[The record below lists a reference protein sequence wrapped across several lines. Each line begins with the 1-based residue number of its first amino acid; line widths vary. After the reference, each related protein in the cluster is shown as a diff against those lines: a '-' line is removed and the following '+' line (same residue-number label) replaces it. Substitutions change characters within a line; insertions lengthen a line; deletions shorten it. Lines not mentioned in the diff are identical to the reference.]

1 MQFLLQSSR
10 HRLYQI
16 CLLIL
21 SFGCVLSLG
30 SPLQSLQAVSQA
42 SLRIEQSPLESS
54 SNSIKFDIML
64 DGPGLVS
71 AYEGGL
77 LFDTTALTYGGIEQP
92 LDLAKRLGRDAHVM
106 ADVHFEAGLT
116 FGLFSP
122 PSHTQHTRFSY
133 ESVRIATVYLKAEQ
147 AGSYQIALQD
157 WRFLDAEGRS
167 VAVANDHL
175 QFTVQIGDSSQVYSA
190 PQPAWQIQTP
200 DGEQPNQAKLD
211 VTGEGRVDLAD
222 AMELALIWSRVRA
235 MQQPCALSDTAHYDV
250 NGDGCL
256 DIRDIQLVANN
267 PSPSTESALLTNALT
282 FEVNATSDAEDANKG
297 DGVCRTAAGVCS
309 LRAAIEEANRHSGPD
324 RITFNIAAA
333 QNAPIDIQITNSLPI
348 INDSTGGVTIDGY
361 SQAGSQPNSQAIGGS
376 NALIRIQIRAQ
387 GHGRENL
394 QGSGAQT
401 TPPSAGQYP
410 VFMIVS
416 GGNEVRGIAIY
427 NMWRAFHFS
436 GSASVNNKV
445 VGSFI
450 GTNAAGTYRSSKMV
464 HNVNGAALFDSGA
477 SNNQIGDTSPAD
489 RVIAS
494 GSPGSGIYLGG
505 VGTNYNRF
513 YNIVIGLAPDGSRS
527 LGNYLQGLDINR
539 GASYNIVGGTASGQ
553 RNWIGANGISGIEV
567 SHEPYADYNQI
578 IGNYIGV
585 NADATG
591 TSTIYRNQSS
601 GIHIEDHTH
610 FNVIKYNV
618 IGNNQR
624 GGIQLS
630 ETVTNNEIAYNY
642 IGVTPSGANVP
653 NGLAGI
659 VAYNYASNNTI
670 GPGNVIAN
678 NPVGVLITS
687 SRGGNVNN
695 RITQNSI
702 YNNTTLGIDLGSTGT
717 TAQNFASQ
725 GVTPNEQPISEAPN
739 NNQAH
744 PALASATPQE
754 VRGLACAGCT
764 VEVFR
769 ADGGAQVYGEGRT
782 YLGSAVADANG
793 QFRIVPSGT
802 LNVGDFVT
810 ATATNTMGDTS
821 EFSLN
826 RQVTATAP
834 GSVGTVYAS
843 DDFSQA
849 ATSTWPQ
856 SDEGGLYSFFRGT
869 YSSNGSSGAV
879 TIGTGNPVAVG
890 LLSSAVRDSDNYL
903 TFNLS
908 ALPASG
914 RNAYV
919 YLVARRI
926 VRDEEYRGKVRIN
939 EHGEVFVQATYGLNG
954 AEHSIGNEVRVQNLN
969 VAPGMSLRMH
979 FLVSGINPTSLK
991 LRLWDAS
998 QSEPSIWH
1006 YSASDSTARLQN
1018 TGSFGMRF
1026 YFSAPS
1032 TNDTLT
1038 FRLDD
1043 YLVTLAEDLSPPP
1056 TPTPIPTL
1064 ASPTVMPTSGGSGS
1078 PTIEPTNGGSG
1089 GSASPTVEP
1098 TNGGAGNPT
1107 VMPTGGTANPSPEAS
1122 PEPNTPEAS
1131 SIYLPVVRKEP

>member
-1 MQFLLQSSR
+1 
-10 HRLYQI
+10 
-16 CLLIL
+16 
-21 SFGCVLSLG
+21 
-30 SPLQSLQAVSQA
+30 
-42 SLRIEQSPLESS
+42 
-54 SNSIKFDIML
+54 ML
-64 DGPGLVS
+64 DGPGLIA
-71 AYEGGL
+71 AYEGAL
-77 LFDTTALTYGGIEQP
+77 LFDTTALAYGGIEQP
-92 LDLAKRLGRDAHVM
+92 HDLATRLGREAHVM
-106 ADVHFEAGLT
+106 ADVHFETGLT

-122 PSHTQHTRFSY
+122 QSFEQRARISN
-133 ESVRIATVYLKAEQ
+133 ESVRIASVYLKAEQ
-147 AGSYQIALQD
+147 AGSFQIALQN
-157 WRFLDAEGRS
+157 WRFLDAEGRTIS
-167 VAVANDHL
+167 VANDNA
-175 QFTVQIGDSSQVYSA
+175 QFTIQIGESGDLYPA
-190 PQPAWQIQTP
+190 PQPAWHVQSSDALVPSQ
-200 DGEQPNQAKLD
+200 ERLD

-222 AMELALIWSRVRA
+222 ALELALIWSQLRA
-235 MQQPCALSDTAHYDV
+235 RQQPCALGEHARYDV
-250 NGDGCL
+250 NGDACV
-256 DIRDIQLVANN
+256 DIRDLQQVANN
-267 PSPSTESALLTNALT
+267 PVSSGESALVMNALT

-297 DGVCRTAAGVCS
+297 DGLCRTAAGVCT
-309 LRAAIEEANRHSGPD
+309 LRAAIEEANRHNGPD
-324 RITFNIAAA
+324 RITFNIPSA
-333 QNAPIDIQITNSLPI
+333 QNAPVDIQVTSSLPI
-348 INDSTGGVTIDGY
+348 INDSSGGVTIDGY
-361 SQAGSQPNSQAIGGS
+361 SQAGSQPNSQTIGGS
-376 NALIRIQIRAQ
+376 NAVIRIQIRAQ

-394 QGSGAQT
+394 NGSGAQT

-416 GGNEVRGIAIY
+416 GNNELKGVAIY

-450 GTNAAGTYRSSKMV
+450 GTNAAGTYRSSKTV

-539 GASYNIVGGTASGQ
+539 GASYNIVGGTLAGQ

-585 NADATG
+585 NADASG
-591 TSTIYRNQSS
+591 TVSMYRNQSS

-610 FNVIKYNV
+610 YNVIKYNV

-624 GGIQLS
+624 AGIQLS

-642 IGVTPSGANVP
+642 IGVTPSAAVVS

-670 GPGNVIAN
+670 GPANVIAN

-687 SRGGNVNN
+687 SRGGNVYN

-744 PALASATPQE
+744 PALARATPNE
-754 VRGLACAGCT
+754 VSGLACAGCT

-769 ADGGAQVYGEGRT
+769 SDGGAQIYGEGRT
-782 YLGSAVADANG
+782 YLGTAVADANG

-826 RQVTATAP
+826 RIVTAAGADQV
-834 GSVGTVYAS
+834 GSVYGS
-843 DDFSQA
+843 DDFSQSS
-849 ATSTWPQ
+849 TSTWPQ
-856 SDEGGLYSFFRGT
+856 SDQGGLYSFFRGS
-869 YSSNGSSGAV
+869 YSSNGSTGAV

-890 LLSSAVRDSDNYL
+890 LLSTAVRDSDNYL
-903 TFNLS
+903 TFSLS

-914 RNAYV
+914 RNAYL

-926 VRDEEYRGKVRIN
+926 VKDEEYRGKVRIN
-939 EHGEVFVQATYGLNG
+939 ERGEVFVQATYGLNG
-954 AEHSIGNEVRVQNLN
+954 AEHSIGSEVRVQNLT
-969 VAPGMSLRMH
+969 VTPGMSLRMH
-979 FLVSGINPTSLK
+979 FLVSGVNPTTLK
-991 LRLWDAS
+991 MRVWDAS
-998 QSEPSIWH
+998 QSEPSVWH
-1006 YSASDSTARLQN
+1006 YSASDATARLQN

-1032 TNDTLT
+1032 ASDTLT
-1038 FRLDD
+1038 FRLDN

-1056 TPTPIPTL
+1056 TPTPSPTVASPTL
-1064 ASPTVMPTSGGSGS
+1064 VPTSVTASPTVVPTGG
-1078 PTIEPTNGGSG
+1078 TGGT
-1089 GSASPTVEP
+1089 ASPTV
-1098 TNGGAGNPT
+1098 
-1107 VMPTGGTANPSPEAS
+1107 VPTGGTGGTASPTVVPTGGTGGTASPTPEAS
-1122 PEPNTPEAS
+1122 PDPNISDGST
-1131 SIYLPVVRKEP
+1131 IYLPVVRKEP